1 MTSVLIGVVEALI
14 HMVPTNKPED
24 PRFLNLVRSARYFG
38 NEIKVPKFTKEKW
51 HNTEKLGL
59 TRDFCSKLDPR
70 EIVLMTDA
78 FDVLMLDSHQAIEE
92 TFLRMNSEVVISA
105 EKIIYPYDL
114 KIGDYP
120 DRQSKEYFPYLNS
133 GGIIGY
139 AGTLANLINQFPW
152 TTKYGDQYHWHR
164 LYVKNPGIIKIDH
177 QAELFLSMTR
187 VPEDEMDGL
196 RCNQVTGTP
205 KIMHFNGEG
214 KPQYTKYVEKID
226 KLHQCHFL
234 EK

>member
-38 NEIKVPKFTKEKW
+38 NEIEVPQFQGTKW
-51 HNTEKLGL
+51 HNTEKLRL
-59 TRDFCSKLDPR
+59 IRDFCSQLDPR
-70 EIVLMTDA
+70 EIVLVTDA
-78 FDVLMLDSHQAIEE
+78 FDVLMLDSHQAIEA
-92 TFLRMNSEVVISA
+92 TFLQMNSEVVISA
-105 EKIIYPYDL
+105 EKMAFPFDL

-139 AGTLANLINQFPW
+139 AGTLVNLINQFPW
-152 TTKYGDQYHWHR
+152 TTKYGDQYHWHH
-164 LYVKNPGIIKIDH
+164 LYVKNPGVIKIDH
-177 QAELFLSMTR
+177 QAEIFLSMNR
-187 VPEDEMDGL
+187 VPEKEIDGV
-196 RCNQVTGTP
+196 RCTGVTGTP
-205 KIMHFNGEG
+205 KMIHFNGKS
-214 KPQYTKYVEKID
+214 KPQYVKYVDKIEKLRQTPNI
-226 KLHQCHFL
+226 